1 LARIGGDEFIILLE
15 NIDDLNQV
23 KTTAEKILNCFKD
36 VFTIKDASFTVSTS
50 IGIALYP
57 ENGQDAD
64 TLIKNADLALYQAKK
79 IGKSQYTFSSNLVD
93 PEETKL

>member
-1 LARIGGDEFIILLE
+1 
-15 NIDDLNQV
+15 
-23 KTTAEKILNCFKD
+23 
-36 VFTIKDASFTVSTS
+36 VSTS

-57 ENGQDAD
+57 ENGRDAD

-93 PEETKL
+93 PEENKL